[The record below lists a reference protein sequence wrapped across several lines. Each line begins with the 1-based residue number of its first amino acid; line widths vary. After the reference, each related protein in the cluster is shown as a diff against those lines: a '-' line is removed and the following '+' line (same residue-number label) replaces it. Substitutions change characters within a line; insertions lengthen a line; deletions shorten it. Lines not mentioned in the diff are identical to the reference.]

1 MLCAVGLARVWPRA
15 IRGATRGPAPMPPH
29 RAGVE
34 RARRHCERECDGGD
48 EQHLAEVLPNHRPPR
63 EAERERHAALVWAVA
78 HASGEHEVESC
89 GPTATEPAASV
100 VKRGDGAEDGVVH
113 RPAREVRLRLG
124 RELED
129 SCDTD
134 LRASVL
140 HVDARHLRVDG
151 RAAHAEGTAHGEAVL
166 LGELPA
172 HEHAVVGALRD
183 GSPSTSRR
191 CPLAK

>member
-1 MLCAVGLARVWPRA
+1 
-15 IRGATRGPAPMPPH
+15 MPPIV
-29 RAGVE
+29 RASSELVGTASANATAATSNTSQRYCPTTDLRVRPSE
-34 RARRHCERECDGGD
+34 SGTPLSCRRLRTRPESTRKRA
-48 EQHLAEVLPNHRPPR
+48 
-63 EAERERHAALVWAVA
+63 AA
-78 HASGEHEVESC
+78 
-89 GPTATEPAASV
+89 PTAMEPAASV

-191 CPLAK
+191 RPLAK